1 MVTYVGH
8 LSKILRQ
15 ILASYDTL
23 SDIKNVALGIDG
35 VKRELLRI
43 NGSIRAVLSNIPESK
58 ITSSDF
64 GPLRSKFRSYLDEYD
79 FEGELEAM
87 HPLYSD
93 DTMRINNVRIKILE
107 ALDDRKMM
115 ESARELVEEL

>member
-15 ILASYDTL
+15 ILVSYDTL
-23 SDIKNVALGIDG
+23 SDIKNVALDIDG

-43 NGSIRAVLSNIPESK
+43 NGSIRAVLSNIPEAK
-58 ITSSDF
+58 IISSDF

-87 HPLYSD
+87 HSLYSD

-115 ESARELVEEL
+115 RSTRELIEEL